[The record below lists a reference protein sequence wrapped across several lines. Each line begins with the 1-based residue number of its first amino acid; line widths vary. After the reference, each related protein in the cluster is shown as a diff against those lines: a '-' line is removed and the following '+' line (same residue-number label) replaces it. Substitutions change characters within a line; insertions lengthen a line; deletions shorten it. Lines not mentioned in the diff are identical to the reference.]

1 MKQLRFM
8 LILVFGIVSLAQG
21 CQIQN
26 CQQCSNDGNL
36 CVTCNN
42 GYSLSQGQDQCN
54 SSSSSS
60 SANIGLIVGVVVAI
74 VFGAILCYYFIKKCY
89 SCSKEGT
96 TDGGDTQAFSY
107 GPSFGCMGM
116 VDPMNCIVNQYGTNN
131 NNNIYSDKEDYYY
144 NVQIYNKFKNL
155 NGKCLDSRND
165 CDRCAFK
172 LDRKENLFPDWSSQN
187 FEKYKPQKPSQKS
200 HYKAQFAS
208 FLTLI
213 PLNVLELN
221 SEELK
226 LAVEQPVLEPIKKNS
241 IDDKLKIQKQESN
254 SNSEQSNEKDET
266 ASTSCAFKVRSIS
279 LNSERISSRG
289 DEINTEEIFSQQSEC
304 DNNQDQK
311 QDSQSSG
318 EVIVCMDTIPSLP
331 ISQKCLGSIS
341 KSLAPSDACIIQMSE
356 NNTCQVEVN
365 QIKESKN
372 RTNVSFDEEVLAFQQ

>member
-1 MKQLRFM
+1 MKQLSFK
-8 LILVFGIVSLAQG
+8 LILVVGILNFAQG

-26 CQQCSNDGNL
+26 CQQCSNDENQ
-36 CVTCNN
+36 CITCNN
-42 GYSLSQGQDQCN
+42 GYSLSQSQDQCN

-60 SANIGLIVGVVVAI
+60 SPNIGLIIGIVVAI
-74 VFGAILCYYFIKKCY
+74 VFGVIICYYCFKKCY
-89 SCSKEGT
+89 NCTKEGA
-96 TDGGDTQAFSY
+96 TDAGDTQAFSY
-107 GPSFGCMGM
+107 GPGFGCMGM

-131 NNNIYSDKEDYYY
+131 NNIYCDKEDYYY

-187 FEKYKPQKPSQKS
+187 FEKYKPEKPSKKS
-200 HYKAQFAS
+200 FNKAQFAS

-226 LAVEQPVLEPIKKNS
+226 LAVEQPVLEPIKKHS

-254 SNSEQSNEKDET
+254 SNSEQSNDKDET

-279 LNSERISSRG
+279 LNSECISSRG
-289 DEINTEEIFSQQSEC
+289 DEINTEEILSHQSEREN
-304 DNNQDQK
+304 DNDQK
-311 QDSQSSG
+311 QNSLSSD
-318 EVIVCMDTIPSLP
+318 EVIICMDTIPSLP
-331 ISQKCLGSIS
+331 ISQKCLGLTS
-341 KSLAPSDACIIQMSE
+341 KSAANSDAFIIQMNE
-356 NNTCQVEVN
+356 NNNCQIGEN
-365 QIKESKN
+365 QSKENNNK
-372 RTNVSFDEEVLAFQQ
+372 TNVSFDEEAQTLQQ

>member
-1 MKQLRFM
+1 MKQLSFK
-8 LILVFGIVSLAQG
+8 LILVVSILCFVQG

-26 CQQCSNDGNL
+26 CQQCSNDGNV
-36 CVTCNN
+36 CMNCND
-42 GYSLSQGQDQCN
+42 GYSLSQNKDQCN
-54 SSSSSS
+54 SSSSSTS
-60 SANIGLIVGVVVAI
+60 PNIGLIVGIVVAI
-74 VFGAILCYYFIKKCY
+74 VLGAIICYYFIKKCY
-89 SCSKEGT
+89 NCSKEGST
-96 TDGGDTQAFSY
+96 NSGDTQAFSY

-116 VDPMNCIVNQYGTNN
+116 VDPMNCIVNQYGINS
-131 NNNIYSDKEDYYY
+131 NNIYCDKEDYYY

-172 LDRKENLFPDWSSQN
+172 LDRKENLFPDWASQN
-187 FEKYKPQKPSQKS
+187 FEKYQPQKPSKKS
-200 HYKAQFAS
+200 INKAQFAS

-226 LAVEQPVLEPIKKNS
+226 LAVELPVLEPIKNNS

-279 LNSERISSRG
+279 LNSERIFSRG

-311 QDSQSSG
+311 QDSLSSG

-331 ISQKCLGSIS
+331 ISQKCVGIIS
-341 KSLAPSDACIIQMSE
+341 KSVAPSDACIIQMSQ
-356 NNTCQVEVN
+356 NNTCQIEEN
-365 QIKESKN
+365 KSKESKN
-372 RTNVSFDEEVLAFQQ
+372 RTNVSFNEEVLAFQQ